1 MYSLGYFKPTNIYT
15 AQRPMLLMCGLTGI
29 IPFNLTGGKGKEHF
43 EVTYFGIIIALFHM
57 AIFVICF
64 IVTFRR
70 SENFVSY
77 FFKTDI
83 SQVTSLVSLS
93 ISFVA
98 MAVIY
103 PSCFIKKLK
112 LINIFNLLAK
122 VDRQFN
128 SIHMEPPEYRP
139 TMLHALKCLLGN
151 CTLYGVFIV
160 GSYLLQNGLERQA
173 NLNSLIVYFLPHLV
187 LSFVVVK
194 FMSIM
199 WQIRRRF
206 FCLNKVSKKK
216 KMTATSNE

>member
-1 MYSLGYFKPTNIYT
+1 MQFVRKIVEYSLGYFKPTNIYT
-15 AQRPMLLMCGLTGI
+15 AQRPMLLLCGLSGI
-29 IPFNLTGGKGKEHF
+29 IPFNLVGGKGKEHF
-43 EVTYFGIIIALFHM
+43 EVTYFGLINALFHM
-57 AIFVICF
+57 TIFLICF
-64 IVTFRR
+64 IVTFGR

-112 LINIFNLLAK
+112 LINIFKLLAK
-122 VDRQFN
+122 VDGQFIT
-128 SIHMEPPEYRP
+128 IHMDQPEYRQ
-139 TMLHALKCLLGN
+139 TMFHALKCLFGN
-151 CTLYGVFIV
+151 CFLYGVFV
-160 GSYLLQNGLERQA
+160 MGSYFLQTGLERQA
-173 NLNSLIVYFLPHLV
+173 NLNSWIVYFLPHLV

-194 FMSIM
+194 FMCIM

-206 FCLNKVSKKK
+206 IYLNKVSLY
-216 KMTATSNE
+216 